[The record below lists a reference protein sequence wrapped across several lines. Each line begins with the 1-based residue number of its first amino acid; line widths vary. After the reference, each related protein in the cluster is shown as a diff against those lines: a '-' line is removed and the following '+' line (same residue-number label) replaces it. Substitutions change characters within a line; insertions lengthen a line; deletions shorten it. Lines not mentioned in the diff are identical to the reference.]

1 LGVSWRCEE
10 EQSRRDRQGC
20 HRYPRHLRPT
30 LEKPERHNSSLGH
43 FFPTLTGAMPL
54 PCIEA
59 VSEIS
64 GIVPKLK
71 KIKTLIAF
79 LGIVADFKNLRAES
93 HRQHGFSE

>member
-1 LGVSWRCEE
+1 
-10 EQSRRDRQGC
+10 
-20 HRYPRHLRPT
+20 
-30 LEKPERHNSSLGH
+30 
-43 FFPTLTGAMPL
+43 MPL
-54 PCIEA
+54 QCIEA

-71 KIKTLIAF
+71 KVKTLIAF